1 MFTMTNKIGYQVD
14 DLMNNKWKKLCEEFE
29 ENGYTPY
36 DIQRM
41 VMFYEMTK
49 NIDDKLKKLYEDEA
63 NERDNS
69 NSLRSD

>member
-1 MFTMTNKIGYQVD
+1 
-14 DLMNNKWKKLCEEFE
+14 
-29 ENGYTPY
+29 
-36 DIQRM
+36 
-41 VMFYEMTK
+41 MTK